1 VGEVLHVLFGVN
13 TAFTKSLGI
22 NNQCVS

>member
-13 TAFTKSLGI
+13 TTFTKSLGI